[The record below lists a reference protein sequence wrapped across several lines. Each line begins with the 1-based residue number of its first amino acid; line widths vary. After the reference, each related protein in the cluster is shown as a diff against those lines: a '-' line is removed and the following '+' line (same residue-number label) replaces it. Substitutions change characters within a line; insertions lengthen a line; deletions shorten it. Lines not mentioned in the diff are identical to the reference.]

1 MIKEELVYDLNV
13 FDLNKQDDKWKKFW
27 KHFVA
32 SCSPKASVTPN
43 LCQRE
48 FMRVKY
54 GSPQIIKDNWKELIK
69 KTNPFS
75 RWLRSRGAEWSVSDG
90 KLSRS
95 SNANPDLYHATMT
108 LSEIL
113 GEDLIGQRRGKK
125 AWQPSCAP
133 SCGAASLSPS
143 SLMSSHSLLRCVPLN
158 CSQAISI
165 TPMGYR
171 EWHTNRFDPWG
182 WRLYIVHTDPSGC
195 GMFRFQEPQSHHK
208 LQSGMGHIEGQQ
220 EQGSKPSPSPRQIHT
235 RIDHDGS
242 IRLFRVR
249 GGQDALW
256 HSICSEGGDRWSL
269 GFAISDKAAQALL
282 SMR

>member
-1 MIKEELVYDLNV
+1 MATIVCSFLLGCFSLTFFSNVLTLVAAV
-13 FDLNKQDDKWKKFW
+13 R
-27 KHFVA
+27 A
-32 SCSPKASVTPN
+32 
-43 LCQRE
+43 
-48 FMRVKY
+48 
-54 GSPQIIKDNWKELIK
+54 PQ
-69 KTNPFS
+69 
-75 RWLRSRGAEWSVSDG
+75 
-90 KLSRS
+90 
-95 SNANPDLYHATMT
+95 
-108 LSEIL
+108 
-113 GEDLIGQRRGKK
+113 
-125 AWQPSCAP
+125 
-133 SCGAASLSPS
+133 
-143 SLMSSHSLLRCVPLN
+143 LLTGNFHYPH
-158 CSQAISI
+158 
-165 TPMGYR
+165 MGYR